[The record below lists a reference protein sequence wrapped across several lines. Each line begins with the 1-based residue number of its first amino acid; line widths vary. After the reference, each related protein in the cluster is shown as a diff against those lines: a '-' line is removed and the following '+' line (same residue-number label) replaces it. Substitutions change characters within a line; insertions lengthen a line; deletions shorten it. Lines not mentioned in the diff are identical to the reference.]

1 MDRFDAVVIGG
12 GAAGLGAAY
21 RMAENG
27 LSVLLIERG
36 ENVGEKSVYGGRI
49 YTWVFEEYVKGFKD
63 APVER
68 WVKKERLTFLDERE
82 SVSIEYSSDR
92 TCSFI
97 AVLTKFNRWLA
108 EKAEDAGALVVSG
121 IKVEDVKLN
130 PTKVVADGEE
140 IECDAVVIAEG
151 VNPVLSMKLGI
162 RDDWKPEE
170 IAVGVKEVFKFSESE
185 INSRFDLNSEEG
197 VANLFV
203 GYPIFTHGGGFI
215 YTNRDTV
222 SVGVVVRVDSAMKNR
237 IEVYDIAEKF
247 RAHRDVTAFLKGG
260 SMIEYSAHLVPE
272 AGIKGVP
279 DTLHKNSIIITGDT
293 AGFVMNRGF
302 TIRGVDFAFYSGI
315 LAADS
320 IKEAMDRGDVN
331 SAGHIYET
339 KIRESFIMKELERFR
354 KALDV
359 LENTRFFDDYTKM
372 MVGIMEGIFD
382 VRKESNRLYDV
393 IMEKTKGKK
402 LRMAMDFLSAFR
414 GL

>member
-1 MDRFDAVVIGG
+1 MDRFDAVVVGG

-27 LSVLLIERG
+27 LNVLLIERG
-36 ENVGEKSVYGGRI
+36 GNIGEKSVYGGRI
-49 YTWVFEEYVKGFKD
+49 YSWVFEEYVKGFRD
-63 APVER
+63 APIER
-68 WVKKERLTFLDERE
+68 WVRKERMTLLDEKE
-82 SVSIEYSSDR
+82 SVSIEYSSDES
-92 TCSFI
+92 CSFV
-97 AVLTKFNRWLA
+97 ANLTKFNRWLA
-108 EKAEDAGALVVSG
+108 ERAEDAGALVISG

-130 PTKVVADGEE
+130 PAKIVADGDE

-151 VNPVLSMKLGI
+151 VNPMLAMRLGL

-170 IAVGVKEVFKFSESE
+170 VAVGVKEVFKLSEDE
-185 INSRFDLNSEEG
+185 INSRFDVESDEG

-215 YTNRDTV
+215 YTNKDTV
-222 SVGVVVRVDSAMKNR
+222 SAGVVVRVDSAMNNR
-237 IEVYDIAEKF
+237 IEVYDVVEKF
-247 RAHRDVTAFLKGG
+247 RAHRDVAAFLKGG

-272 AGIKGVP
+272 AGIKGIP
-279 DTLHKNSIIITGDT
+279 NTLHKGNVMIAGDT
-293 AGFVMNRGF
+293 AGFVLNRGF

-320 IKEAMDRGDVN
+320 IKEAMDKGDVS
-331 SAGHIYET
+331 SAGQIYED
-339 KIRESFIMKELERFR
+339 KVRKSLILRELERFR

-359 LENTRFFDDYTKM
+359 LENTRFFDEYTRM
-372 MVGIMEGIFD
+372 MVGIMNGIFD

-393 IMEKTKGKK
+393 VMDKTKGRK
-402 LRMAMDFLSAFR
+402 LRMVLDLLSAFR

>member
-1 MDRFDAVVIGG
+1 MDRFDAVIIGG

-27 LSVLLIERG
+27 LNILLIERG

-49 YTWVFEEYVKGFKD
+49 YSWVFENYVKGFQD
-63 APVER
+63 APIER
-68 WVKKERLTFLDERE
+68 WVKKERLTFLDEKE
-82 SVSIEYSSDR
+82 SVSIEYSSEE
-92 TCSFI
+92 TCSFVAI
-97 AVLTKFNRWLA
+97 LTKFNRWLA
-108 EKAEDAGALVVSG
+108 EKVEDAGGLVVSG
-121 IKVEDVKLN
+121 IKVEDVELN
-130 PTKVVADGEE
+130 PTKVIADGEE

-151 VNPVLSMKLGI
+151 VNPMLAMKLGI
-162 RDDWKPEE
+162 RNDWKPEE
-170 IAVGVKEVFKFSESE
+170 VAVGVKEVFKLSESE
-185 INSRFDLNSEEG
+185 INSRFDVESDEG

-222 SVGVVVRVDSAMKNR
+222 SIGVVVRVDSAMKNN
-237 IEVYDIAEKF
+237 IEVYDVVEKF
-247 RAHRDVTAFLKGG
+247 RAHRDVAGILKGG

-279 DTLHKNSIIITGDT
+279 EKLHRDNILIVGDT
-293 AGFVMNRGF
+293 AGFVLNRGF

-320 IKEAMDRGDVN
+320 IKEAMDKGD
-331 SAGHIYET
+331 AGLSGQIYEK
-339 KIRESFIMKELERFR
+339 KIRESLIMKELEKFR

-359 LENTRFFDDYTKM
+359 LENSRFFDDYTRI
-372 MVGIMEGIFD
+372 MVGIMKGIFD
-382 VRKESNRLYDV
+382 IREESNRLYDV
-393 IMEKTKGKK
+393 VMESTKGRK
-402 LRMAMDFLSAFR
+402 LRMILDTLSAFR